1 MFWLI
6 YCGLFVLML
15 VGIIRMLNQRGK
27 WAWALFL
34 GLLASVVVYVLLFI
48 LPVASSSALH
58 KNPPLQISI
67 VIGGTALYAGALFY
81 GIRRIGKKIKSP
93 N

>member
-1 MFWLI
+1 MFWLL

-27 WAWALFL
+27 WAWTLFL
-34 GLLASVVVYVLLFI
+34 GLLGSVVAYVLLFI
-48 LPVASSSALH
+48 LPIASSEALH
-58 KNPPLQISI
+58 NNPALQISI
-67 VIGGTALYAGALFY
+67 VIGGTAIYITALFY
-81 GIRRIGKKIKSP
+81 GIRRIGKKLKSP